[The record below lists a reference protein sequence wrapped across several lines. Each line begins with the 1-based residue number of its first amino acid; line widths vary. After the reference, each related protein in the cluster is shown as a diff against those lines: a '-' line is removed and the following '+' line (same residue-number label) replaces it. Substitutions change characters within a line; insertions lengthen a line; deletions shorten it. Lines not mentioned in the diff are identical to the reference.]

1 MDQIRIGKF
10 IAQQRKE
17 KGLTQLQ
24 LADLLSI
31 RDKTVSKWERGR
43 GLPDVSLMIPLCE
56 VLDISVNDLL
66 TATKVSERDYQ
77 KNAEENMLHL
87 MEENQANQRLF
98 FVSLICGLL
107 TIIAGCSL
115 IFIASL
121 MKMPTIVRIL
131 VILFAGMILVLG
143 ISATIVLDIHAGY
156 YECPHC
162 HAQFVPTVRAYI
174 KGYHTMTKRRLKCP
188 ICHKI
193 GMCKKRIQKKKN

>member
-77 KNAEENMLHL
+77 KNAEENKIVLRVPHL
-87 MEENQANQRLF
+87 RIAYF
-98 FVSLICGLL
+98 
-107 TIIAGCSL
+107 IAGCSL

-174 KGYHTMTKRRLKCP
+174 KGYHTMTKRR
-188 ICHKI
+188 
-193 GMCKKRIQKKKN
+193 